1 MRRSI
6 LLLSSLLLLPS
17 ALLTPVA
24 AQASE
29 PQIVA
34 TDPGPQKVREKRER
48 RKDRD
53 RPEPTRERE
62 GFMAQLDTNQGAV
75 ILPNGD
81 FIPTLRFGAE
91 LGAGVK
97 PEVTLGVR
105 LSMVGYLGPGGRV
118 AGGSDLVATGFVR
131 KGLYLRGGAG
141 AISGIPI
148 QTANDFM
155 LPAFGPLTGIGYEF
169 PFAKKGALAVGAD
182 YEARVSTRG
191 DVRQAVFFTLRI
203 LAYVGKKVR

>member
-1 MRRSI
+1 MRCPG
-6 LLLSSLLLLPS
+6 LLLSSLLLIPGLLAAPRA
-17 ALLTPVA
+17 ALA
-24 AQASE
+24 DE
-29 PQIVA
+29 PQVVA
-34 TDPGPQKVREKRER
+34 TDHGPRKIREKRDR
-48 RKDRD
+48 RRDRE
-53 RPEPTRERE
+53 RPEPTRERL

-81 FIPTLRFGAE
+81 FIPTLRFGTE
-91 LGAGVK
+91 LGAGVR

-118 AGGSDLVATGFVR
+118 AGGSDLIATGFLR

-155 LPAFGPLTGIGYEF
+155 LPGFGPMAGLGYEF

-191 DVRQAVFFTLRI
+191 DVRQAVFLTLRI
-203 LAYVGKKVR
+203 LAYVGKGVR

>member
-1 MRRSI
+1 MRRPG
-6 LLLSSLLLLPS
+6 LLLSSLLLFS
-17 ALLTPVA
+17 GTFLTPVA
-24 AQASE
+24 ALASD
-29 PQIVA
+29 PQVVA
-34 TDPGPQKVREKRER
+34 ADHGPRKVRKKRAHG
-48 RKDRD
+48 KDRE

-75 ILPNGD
+75 ILPHGD

-91 LGAGVK
+91 LGAGVR
-97 PEVTLGVR
+97 PEITLGVR

-118 AGGSDLVATGFVR
+118 AGGSDLIATGFVR

-155 LPAFGPLTGIGYEF
+155 LPAFGPLGGLGYEF

-203 LAYVGKKVR
+203 LAYVGKGIR